1 MLKSQATDINQLL
14 FTTAR
19 EELIASLK
27 QRFSMKTGFHDPI
40 AIKNEKK
47 TKPYSF
53 EQPKYDERSSC
64 FVNTG
69 SHYGVGHRQP
79 VGHDGK
85 VKQSVPCMPM
95 GRVNTLRV
103 DSKSMKN
110 ESLDIEK

>member
-1 MLKSQATDINQLL
+1 MLKSRATDINSLW
-14 FTTAR
+14 FNTAR
-19 EELIASLK
+19 EELRASLK
-27 QRFSMKTGFHDPI
+27 KRYTMKTGFHDPI

-47 TKPYSF
+47 IKPYSF

-85 VKQSVPCMPM
+85 VKQTVPCMPM
-95 GRVNTLRV
+95 GRVNTMRIDGKAV
-103 DSKSMKN
+103 KN
-110 ESLDIEK
+110 ESLDVER